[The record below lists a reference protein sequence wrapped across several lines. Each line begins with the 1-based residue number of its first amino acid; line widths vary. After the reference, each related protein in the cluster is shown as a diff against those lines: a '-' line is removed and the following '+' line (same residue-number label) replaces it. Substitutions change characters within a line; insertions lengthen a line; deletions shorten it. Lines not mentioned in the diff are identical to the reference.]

1 LGDYGEV
8 SASFED
14 GVFKGS
20 LTGPVSAT
28 SKKTVQSV
36 NYGSWND
43 RDSDRPDFSVS
54 LEAVNNSQRA

>member
-8 SASFED
+8 SASFEN

-36 NYGSWND
+36 YYGSSN
-43 RDSDRPDFSVS
+43 SDRPWNSVS
-54 LEAVNNSQRA
+54 FEAVNNSQRASS